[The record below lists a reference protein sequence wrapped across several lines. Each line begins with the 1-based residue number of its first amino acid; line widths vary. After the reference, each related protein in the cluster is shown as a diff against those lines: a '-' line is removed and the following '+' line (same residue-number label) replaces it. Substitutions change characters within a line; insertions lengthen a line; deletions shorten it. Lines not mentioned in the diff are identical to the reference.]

1 MSLRVILADDDQI
14 VRDGLKRLLERE
26 GFAVVGEAAD
36 GREAV
41 RLARELYPD
50 VAVVDLSMPQ
60 LNGIAAAREILKSSP
75 GMGLVLFTM
84 HTEDHQIVRA
94 IRSGIRGYVLK
105 TQAVEELCLAIREVA
120 LGGTYLSP
128 RVSRV
133 AESYLH

>member
-1 MSLRVILADDDQI
+1 MPLRVILADDHEI
-14 VRDGLKRLLERE
+14 VRQSMKRLLERE
-26 GFAVVGEAAD
+26 GFAIVGEAAD

-41 RLARELYPD
+41 RLARELCPD
-50 VAVVDLSMPQ
+50 VAVVDLTMPQ

-75 GMGLVLFTM
+75 RVGLVLFTM
-84 HTEDHQIVRA
+84 HAEDHQVVGA

-105 TQAVEELCLAIREVA
+105 TQAAEELGLAIREVA
-120 LGGTYLSP
+120 MGGTYFSP